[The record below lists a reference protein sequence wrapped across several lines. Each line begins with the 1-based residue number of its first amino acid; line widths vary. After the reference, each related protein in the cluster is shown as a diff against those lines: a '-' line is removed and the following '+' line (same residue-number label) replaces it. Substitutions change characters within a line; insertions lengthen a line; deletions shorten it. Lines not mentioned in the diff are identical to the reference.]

1 MKLDGRNYSPA
12 VVERVVSAGG
22 LAKSYAAA
30 ADLLKLLADLRISK
44 RHVNNWTVEIGV
56 ELANERDEKTAT
68 YQNRP
73 LTAEPHRVQPL
84 PQLACVQVDGGRIQ
98 TRRPDCGS
106 GVHDPHWRES
116 KTAGFFRMTGET
128 FAADPHPDL
137 PSCFSS
143 RKNMSD
149 LLSGLEGEADRPPD
163 DSSARPDLSWRP
175 KSLFRTSIA
184 SLVDS
189 NSFGAMMASEADS
202 RGFFA
207 APRRAFLGDGLAYN
221 WSIQRDCF
229 PTFTPI
235 VDFIHPIE
243 RLYGVAKALLDD
255 ADEVWRQFVNWT
267 RECWQG
273 DVESVIGMLLM
284 QQITLGEPPQDAA
297 ENDPRVVL
305 SEAIT
310 YLRNNSARMNYPE
323 YRRRGLPMT
332 SCLIESLIKEM
343 NHRVKG
349 TEKFWNDG
357 VEGEAILQIRA
368 ALLSEDNRLGNHF
381 QNRPGSPYARKF
393 RKPPATAVN

>member
-1 MKLDGRNYSPA
+1 M
-12 VVERVVSAGG
+12 VERVVSAGG

-30 ADLLKLLADLRISK
+30 ANLLQLLADLGISK
-44 RHVNNWTVEIGV
+44 RHVNNLTVQVGR
-56 ELANERDEKTAT
+56 ELEAERDTKTAA

-73 LTAEPHRVQPL
+73 LTAAPHRVEPA

-98 TRRPDCGS
+98 TRSPDCGS

-128 FAADPHPDL
+128 FAEDPHPDL
-137 PSCFSS
+137 PRCFSD

-149 LLSGLEGEADRPPD
+149 LLSGLGDETDRDSD
-163 DSSARPDLSWRP
+163 DSSAKPDLSWRP
-175 KSLFRTSIA
+175 QSLFRTSLA
-184 SLVDS
+184 SLTDS
-189 NSFGAMMASEADS
+189 DSFGAMMATEADR

-207 APRRAFLGDGLAYN
+207 VPQQAFLGDGLAYN
-221 WSIQRDCF
+221 WSIQRDYF

-243 RLYGVAKALLDD
+243 RLYAVAKALLDD
-255 ADEVWRQFVNWT
+255 ADEVWRQFVDWT

-273 DVESVIGMLLM
+273 NVENVIGMLLTK
-284 QQITLGEPPQDAA
+284 QITLGEPPQDAA

-305 SEAIT
+305 AETIT
-310 YLRNNSARMNYPE
+310 YLQNNSARMHYPE

-357 VEGEAILQIRA
+357 AEGEAILQIRA
-368 ALLSEDNRLGNHF
+368 ALLSDDNRLGRHF
-381 QNRPGSPYARKF
+381 QNRPGSPYARKT
-393 RKPPATAVN
+393 RKPPMAAVN